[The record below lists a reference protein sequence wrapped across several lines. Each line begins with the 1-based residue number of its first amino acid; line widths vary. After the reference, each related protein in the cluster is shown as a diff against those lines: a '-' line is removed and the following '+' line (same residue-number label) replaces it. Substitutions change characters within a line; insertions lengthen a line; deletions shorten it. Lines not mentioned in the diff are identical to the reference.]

1 MRAILVRLMDNGQQT
16 LGRLFV
22 LDGFDT
28 VFSCYTLEPAWDGNK
43 TEVSC
48 IPAGD
53 YNLRERS
60 STKFGN
66 HLAVV
71 GVPDR
76 TAILV
81 HAGNYRAD
89 TKGCILVGYK
99 LGDLNGDGATDVA
112 NSKATL
118 KALLYT
124 LKTPCPIHVVGV

>member
-1 MRAILVRLMDNGQQT
+1 MRAILVRLMDNGEQT
-16 LGRLFV
+16 LGRLFI

-28 VFSCYTLEPAWDGNK
+28 AFSCYTLEPSWRGN
-43 TEVSC
+43 EQERSC

-53 YNLRERS
+53 YQLRERS
-60 STKFGN
+60 SVKFGN

-81 HAGNYRAD
+81 HVGNYRVD
-89 TKGCILVGYK
+89 TKGCILVGDK
-99 LGDLNGDGATDVA
+99 LADLNSDGQQDVA

-118 KALLYT
+118 KSLLYT
-124 LKTPCPIHVVGV
+124 LKCPCPIHIVGV